1 MKNITSDFRLLAIKT
16 DVTILDCNIPILQD
30 KEAENFVNGE
40 HTDYSHEYFVKIHGI
55 LPESQGFWQSLCK
68 QSPEYY
74 VSSSDDTSIPAH
86 QLISKI
92 IKNNSTTNAIPVVHL
107 LSCFSG
113 AAQDNLNQVSGDVIL
128 CTYAN
133 PNKTYIGG
141 FDSTFIKSRASHNS
155 LTSHILDNF
164 YILASVGFAISVK
177 IGGKI
182 FSYKTN
188 SSVFTTNENLQNLV
202 PLLEKQQR
210 EFQRFTH
217 NLKEGLKKNHLENS
231 TQLIPL
237 VPADFKHDKLSVSVN
252 LALIVAVANCDT
264 MDNLKNLLNKT
275 KIVPG
280 TAFSIALSRN
290 LEALK
295 LFLEF
300 DPNQV
305 TEYRIDQAIKENFD
319 ALDMLLECNA
329 SAISES
335 NLRAA
340 IKENKPDELQLLLKY
355 AQKEAKTIDLSSLCQ
370 LTTDREMLS
379 ILQATPL
386 NRQLTQAVVSTGEC
400 PDGLSAEVTSQQPF
414 SQPIIPTPLPKLN

>member
-1 MKNITSDFRLLAIKT
+1 MKNITSDFMVLSIDKNLAS
-16 DVTILDCNIPILQD
+16 LDYNIPILQA
-30 KEAENFVNGE
+30 KEADNFVNGE
-40 HTDYSHEYFVKIHGI
+40 HTDCSHEYFVKIHGI
-55 LPESQGFWQSLCK
+55 RPEPQGIMQRLFYR
-68 QSPEYY
+68 SPEYLL
-74 VSSSDDTSIPAH
+74 SISDDGILIPAH
-86 QLISKI
+86 KLISKI

-107 LSCFSG
+107 LSCFAG
-113 AAQDNLNQVSGDVIL
+113 AAQDHLNKVSGNVIL
-128 CTYAN
+128 CTYAIS
-133 PNKTYIGG
+133 NKTYISE

-155 LTSHILDNF
+155 LTSHILANF

-182 FSYKTN
+182 FSYKTD
-188 SSVFTTNENLQNLV
+188 SSVFTTNENLQNLI
-202 PLLEKQQR
+202 PLLEKQRR
-210 EFQRFTH
+210 EFKWFTH
-217 NLKEGLKKNHLENS
+217 DLKEGLKKNHLENP

-237 VPADFKHDKLSVSVN
+237 VPADFKHDKLSVGVN
-252 LALIVAVANCDT
+252 LALIVAVANFDA
-264 MDNLKNLLNKT
+264 MDNIKNLLNKT

-280 TAFSIALSRN
+280 TAFSIALREN

-300 DPNQV
+300 DPNQAN
-305 TEYRIDQAIKENFD
+305 EYYIDRAIKENFD

-335 NLRAA
+335 NLRTA
-340 IKENKPDELQLLLKY
+340 ITKNKPDELQLLLKY

-386 NRQLTQAVVSTGEC
+386 NRQLTQAVASTVEC

-414 SQPIIPTPLPKLN
+414 SQPIIPTPCQN